1 MLRYFYVH
9 KVEPRSSSPLS
20 WWHFLSCFYFIYV
33 IKIYVRK
40 HVLPKAHHWKS
51 TFCRLFFKL
60 GKGNAHL
67 KVLCCKIYWNSNSPN
82 CHQLERNKVKHPKHQ
97 KKVWKG
103 MGEQTWKRFKQ
114 MVFENLL
121 DYWLT
126 VFQRSFLLFVTFS
139 FILMLVRHI
148 CLTWSCDLV
157 ICK

>member
-1 MLRYFYVH
+1 MWLKFMCVNMCSQKRIIGNQPFVAFF
-9 KVEPRSSSPLS
+9 LS
-20 WWHFLSCFYFIYV
+20 WGRGRLISRSCV
-33 IKIYVRK
+33 IKFIEIQTV
-40 HVLPKAHHWKS
+40 VTVTNLS
-51 TFCRLFFKL
+51 ETKL
-60 GKGNAHL
+60 TTQN
-67 KVLCCKIYWNSNSPN
+67 I
-82 CHQLERNKVKHPKHQ
+82 R

-103 MGEQTWKRFKQ
+103 IGEQTWKRFKQ